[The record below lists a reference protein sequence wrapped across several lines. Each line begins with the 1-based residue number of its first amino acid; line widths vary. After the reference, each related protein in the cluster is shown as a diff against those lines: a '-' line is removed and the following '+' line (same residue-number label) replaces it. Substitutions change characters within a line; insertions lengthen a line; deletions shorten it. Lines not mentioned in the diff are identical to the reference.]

1 MLADE
6 GFSANCHTSRYNLC
20 VQLKFITRLHMR
32 TRSRWSP
39 VLIVLVL
46 GAILLSACGAQ
57 ANSTAQTTAE
67 RTAAAQRGT
76 IRASVSASGKID
88 PAGKVS
94 LNFGT
99 PGTVQ
104 DVLVN
109 EGDTVKQGDVIAQ
122 LDTDN
127 LELAVKQAE
136 QALATQKLVYT
147 QTISPTASDVAA
159 AEAAIGSA
167 SSNLK
172 QLGSPD
178 EIALQIARLQAD
190 SANESK
196 RQVQL
201 QWDQISDKPFGG
213 IQRDIL
219 QSQMAQ
225 AVMAAQIAELQ
236 YDNVKRGGTD
246 AQKAAARAQV
256 SQTQAQLQKLLGD
269 DRTRALAAA
278 QVKQAELN
286 LDAAKQRLKDAVLT
300 SPIAGTISEL
310 NVKVGEQVGTG
321 ALRPAAMV
329 ADLSSFHI
337 DLGID
342 ENSIGALK
350 EEQPV
355 VITID
360 ALPDQQLTG
369 RVDYL
374 APTATDTGGVVT
386 YKVIIGLDKTDQPVR
401 GGMSA
406 NADVITEVR
415 DNVLVVPNWTIRIDR
430 QTGKA
435 YVYVQRGDKV
445 EEIEIVTGLRNAN
458 ESEVVSGLNE
468 GDVLVVP
475 QKSGF
480 FGTQ

>member
-1 MLADE
+1 MVKRSGMKKGVIVLMLA
-6 GFSANCHTSRYNLC
+6 A
-20 VQLKFITRLHMR
+20 
-32 TRSRWSP
+32 
-39 VLIVLVL
+39 IV
-46 GAILLSACGAQ
+46 LSACGAQ
-57 ANSTAQTTAE
+57 PGATTTSTTVE
-67 RTAAAQRGT
+67 RTATAKRGT
-76 IRASVSASGKID
+76 IRASVSASGKIN
-88 PAGKVS
+88 PAGEVN
-94 LNFGT
+94 LNFSA

-109 EGDTVKQGDVIAQ
+109 EGDPVKQGDVIAKLQ
-122 LDTDN
+122 TDS

-136 QALATQKLVYT
+136 QALATQQLAYT
-147 QTISPTASDVAA
+147 QAISPTASDVAA
-159 AEAAIGSA
+159 AQAAIASA

-172 QLGSPD
+172 QLSTPD

-196 RQVQL
+196 RQVEF
-201 QWDQISDKPFGG
+201 QWDQIKEKPFGG
-213 IQRDIL
+213 MPRDIL
-219 QSQMAQ
+219 QSQLAQ
-225 AVMAAQIAELQ
+225 ASMAAQIAELQ
-236 YDNVKRGGTD
+236 YENVKRGGTD

-256 SQTQAQLQKLLGD
+256 VQAQAQLQKLLGD
-269 DRTRALAAA
+269 DRTRALAEA
-278 QVKQAELN
+278 QVKQTELN
-286 LDAAKQRLKDAVLT
+286 LEVAQQRLKDAVLT
-300 SPIAGTISEL
+300 SPLTGTVSEL

-321 ALRPAAMV
+321 VLSPAAVV

-337 DLGID
+337 DVGID

-360 ALPDQQLTG
+360 ALPDQTLTG
-369 RVDYL
+369 RVDYI
-374 APTATDTGGVVT
+374 APTATDTSGVVT
-386 YKVIIGLDKTDQPVR
+386 YKVIISLDKTDQPVR

-415 DNVLVVPNWTIRIDR
+415 DNVLIVPNWTIRIDR

-435 YVYVQRGDKV
+435 YVDVQRGDKV
-445 EEIEIVTGLRNAN
+445 QEIEIVTGLRNTN

-475 QKSGF
+475 QTSGF
-480 FGTQ
+480 FGN

>member
-1 MLADE
+1 MMK
-6 GFSANCHTSRYNLC
+6 G
-20 VQLKFITRLHMR
+20 
-32 TRSRWSP
+32 
-39 VLIVLVL
+39 LIVLVSGTIVL
-46 GAILLSACGAQ
+46 AACSAQTGP
-57 ANSTAQTTAE
+57 TAQTTAE
-67 RTAAAQRGT
+67 RTAAAKRGT

-88 PAGKVS
+88 PAGKVN
-94 LNFGT
+94 LNFGV

-104 DVLVN
+104 EVLVS
-109 EGDTVKQGDVIAQ
+109 EGEAVKQGDIIAQ
-122 LDTDN
+122 LDTDD
-127 LELAVKQAE
+127 LELAVRQAE
-136 QALATQKLVYT
+136 QALAAQQLVYT
-147 QTISPTASDVAA
+147 QAISPTASDVAA
-159 AEAAIGSA
+159 AEAAIASA

-196 RQVQL
+196 RQAQL

-236 YDNVKRGGTD
+236 YENVKRAGTE
-246 AQKAAARAQV
+246 AQQAAARAQV
-256 SQTQAQLQKLLGD
+256 AQAQAQLQKILGD
-269 DRTRALAAA
+269 ERTRALAEA
-278 QVKQAELN
+278 QVTQAELN
-286 LDAAKQRLKDAVLT
+286 LEAAKQQLKDAVLT
-300 SPIAGTISEL
+300 SPMAGTISEL
-310 NVKVGEQVGTG
+310 NVKAGEQVGTG
-321 ALRPAAMV
+321 ALRPAAVV

-337 DLGID
+337 DVGID
-342 ENSIGALK
+342 ENSIGALQ

-360 ALPDQQLTG
+360 ALPDELLTG
-369 RVDYL
+369 RVDYI

-386 YKVIIGLDKTDQPVR
+386 YKVIIGLDKTDLPVR

-406 NADVITEVR
+406 NADVITDVR
-415 DNVLVVPNWTIRIDR
+415 DNVLIVPNWTIRIDR
-430 QTGKA
+430 QTGKS

-468 GDVLVVP
+468 GEVLVVP

-480 FGTQ
+480 FGG

>member
-1 MLADE
+1 M
-6 GFSANCHTSRYNLC
+6 H
-20 VQLKFITRLHMR
+20 I
-32 TRSRWSP
+32 RSRWGT
-39 VLIVLVL
+39 VVIVLVL
-46 GAILLSACGAQ
+46 GTIVLSACGAQ
-57 ANSTAQTTAE
+57 ANPAAQTAAE
-67 RTAAAQRGT
+67 RTAAAKRGT

-88 PAGKVS
+88 PAGKVN
-94 LNFGT
+94 LNFGA

-104 DVLVN
+104 EALVG
-109 EGDTVKQGDVIAQ
+109 EGETVKQGDIIAQ

-147 QTISPTASDVAA
+147 QAISPTASDVAA
-159 AEAAIGSA
+159 AEAAIASA
-167 SSNLK
+167 SAGLK
-172 QLGSPD
+172 QLSTPD

-190 SANESK
+190 SASESK
-196 RQVQL
+196 HQAQL

-236 YDNVKRGGTD
+236 YENVKRGGTD
-246 AQKAAARAQV
+246 AQKATGRAQV
-256 SQTQAQLQKLLGD
+256 AQAQAQLQKLLGD
-269 DRTRALAAA
+269 DRTRALAEA

-286 LDAAKQRLKDAVLT
+286 LEAAKQRLTDAVLT
-300 SPIAGTISEL
+300 SPMAGTVSEL

-321 ALRPAAMV
+321 ALRPAAVV

-337 DLGID
+337 DVGID
-342 ENSIGALK
+342 ENSIGALQ

-355 VITID
+355 VITVD
-360 ALPDQQLTG
+360 ALPDEMLTG
-369 RVDYL
+369 RVDYI

-386 YKVIIGLDKTDQPVR
+386 YKVIIGLDQTALPVR

-415 DNVLVVPNWTIRIDR
+415 DNVLIVPNWTIRIDR
-430 QTGKA
+430 QTGKS

-468 GDVLVVP
+468 GEVLVVP

-480 FGTQ
+480 FGNG